1 MEWKFTPIQVLA
13 KEVEYDIDEY
23 KKDLRREVSTTLSTF
38 NMDEAT
44 VNFYCDFVFIL
55 FYWMATNQSI
65 LTYKTLLEERIP
77 DTSPIKSTMTD
88 IEFLVSL
95 QKDNEELIDMLR
107 TILANLSMDY
117 LARGMDID
125 EAKKAL
131 YERVG
136 FARK

>member
-13 KEVEYDIDEY
+13 KEVEYDIEEY
-23 KKDLRREVSTTLSTF
+23 KGDLRKEVSATLSTF

-55 FYWMATNQSI
+55 FYWIATNQSI

-117 LARGMDID
+117 LARGLDID

-131 YERVG
+131 YECVG